1 MSTALG
7 LAMQISANTAQLA
20 QAVQDV
26 NARLDSMAQ
35 TGKKA
40 ANDLSVLKTI
50 EISRVLLDGL
60 QLAAKA
66 FTTVAGKAREWFDV
80 SREQI
85 DQLGKLSE
93 QTQISVEALQTYGAV
108 ADEAGIGSEEF
119 AKALRRLTVEVG
131 KAEVDAKSS
140 VFKDLGLDIE
150 KLKAQKPEDTFLQVA
165 DALANISND
174 AERAAAA
181 NEVFGKGGITLL
193 PLINGGADAL
203 KRAADEAGRIGGVL
217 TQDQVKNVEA
227 MNDAFSQVGKA
238 LGGIINQVTA
248 SLSPALKSAADQ
260 FVEFVKTAGGANIG
274 KSIADSL
281 LRFVEI
287 FVTAFKS
294 VAVFLDQFLGALVSL
309 VSKIPGVDLRTNTE
323 KELADLQSKQ
333 ASAYFMRG
341 LTDAQKKTMND
352 RILEL
357 QQQVEREQQARGG
370 ASFSIEG
377 IADGI
382 LQGVRVARQ
391 QLAADGTV
399 VGTPQVDPGLQ
410 ARIDQAVQNNEPLN
424 YDELLNEVR
433 GLRRDSAVGTVSI
446 LGGA

>member
-26 NARLDSMAQ
+26 NAKLDAMGAS
-35 TGKKA
+35 GKKA

-60 QLAAKA
+60 QLAARA

-131 KAEVDAKSS
+131 KAEVDAESS

-248 SLSPALKSAADQ
+248 SLSPALTTAAQQ

-341 LTDAQKKTMND
+341 LTDAQKKQLND

-357 QQQVEREQQARGG
+357 QRQVQAEQQARGA
-370 ASFSIEG
+370 ASGISIEG
-377 IADGI
+377 IADSI
-382 LQGVRVARQ
+382 LEGVRVARLKLQ
-391 QLAADGTV
+391 TDEAATAGT
-399 VGTPQVDPGLQ
+399 VDPGLQ

-433 GLRRDSAVGTVSI
+433 GLRRESGIGTVSI
-446 LGGA
+446 IGGA